1 MQSGGGQGET
11 RKVHPLKVSES
22 KAGVRGK
29 QGRAEHRF
37 SCERSFGITYPF
49 FPPCDQCPR
58 DGERLAS
65 ILRCAAPR
73 VGSNHGAVKCV
84 AKTIPLCL
92 ADEPAQG
99 FYGGLGADA
108 VHF

>member
-29 QGRAEHRF
+29 QGRTEHRF
-37 SCERSFGITYPF
+37 SCERSFGVTYPF

-65 ILRCAAPR
+65 ILCCAAPR
-73 VGSNHGAVKCV
+73 VGSNDGAVECV
-84 AKTIPLCL
+84 AKAVPLRL

-99 FYGGLGADA
+99 FYG
-108 VHF
+108 